1 MEDNK
6 HGGIGVFVHNTVV
19 QVSGDGAFRWW
30 YNHALLSKSEV
41 TSQNLADVHKLLP
54 IWTWLG
60 VGVMSRVAS
69 VDSKIR
75 ALAVACSIQSCVAP
89 VETAIINNWHGGF
102 GGAMEKTFLIVLVT
116 ISHFHVTLLNL

>member
-6 HGGIGVFVHNTVV
+6 HGGIGQVVHNTVV

-41 TSQNLADVHKLLP
+41 TSQNSADVHKLLP

-69 VDSKIR
+69 IDSKIR
-75 ALAVACSIQSCVAP
+75 ALAVACS
-89 VETAIINNWHGGF
+89 
-102 GGAMEKTFLIVLVT
+102 
-116 ISHFHVTLLNL
+116 